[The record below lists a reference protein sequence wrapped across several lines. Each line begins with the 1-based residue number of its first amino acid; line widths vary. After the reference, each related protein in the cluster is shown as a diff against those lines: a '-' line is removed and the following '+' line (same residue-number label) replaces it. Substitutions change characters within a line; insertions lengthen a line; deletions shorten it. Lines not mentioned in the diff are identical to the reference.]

1 MVTSRKV
8 FPAKKNIG
16 KFTEAF
22 TTWKIRKYSKNKK
35 KYLTFIA
42 NVSKSE
48 WCWHPQSLWINSS
61 KACDLE
67 NILSLK
73 KVESQG

>member
-48 WCWHPQSLWINSS
+48 WC
-61 KACDLE
+61 
-67 NILSLK
+67 
-73 KVESQG
+73 